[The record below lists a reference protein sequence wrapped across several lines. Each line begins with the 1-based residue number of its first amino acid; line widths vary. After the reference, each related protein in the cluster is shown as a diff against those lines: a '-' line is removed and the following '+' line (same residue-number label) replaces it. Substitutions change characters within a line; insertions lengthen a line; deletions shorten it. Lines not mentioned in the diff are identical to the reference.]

1 MGAASASLGV
11 RDDGHHTLVT
21 KPTNA
26 APTAPRPLVQWIS
39 RNTAPHGR
47 DLGSESPIGAIAT
60 SVIGAAH
67 LGKTLAVARKDGR
80 GVLVDTEAW
89 REQLEPDDDHRGG
102 EFRRLGLELDR
113 KRRFSPS
120 EDALAPAAR
129 SELVARHR
137 NAQIAAG
144 GSILLSPYH
153 RVREED
159 ALSRG
164 RLLDLALAHEF
175 VELAETT
182 GAVDGPGTTGER
194 SVAVGIAV
202 NASTL
207 TMTGITELISG
218 YREVDPDLFWIWV
231 WNFTSS
237 RLQYER
243 VHALATGLQAAS
255 ATPCLLGGLGR
266 LWEAAM
272 RNGAAAACQGWGRT
286 RMPFPPPQPP
296 ESVEGGGEDSED
308 DDGWG
313 VHAVHRAIRGTTK
326 LGPEH
331 EDPLRRLFSELPCEC
346 GHHIPDAV
354 PHSQPER
361 HAHNR
366 ADAEELVREI
376 AALGADGAR
385 EELGEIVAEAESHR
399 ARLELGV
406 LHRGWHAAAELP
418 AAAEAPALPADI
430 WLRKT
435 G

>member
-1 MGAASASLGV
+1 
-11 RDDGHHTLVT
+11 VT

-26 APTAPRPLVQWIS
+26 APTEPRPLVQWIS

-47 DLGSESPIGAIAT
+47 DLDAASPIGAIAT

-67 LGKTLAVARKDGR
+67 LTKTLAAARKDGR

-113 KRRFSPS
+113 NRRLRPS
-120 EDALAPAAR
+120 EDGLAPAAR

-144 GSILLSPYH
+144 ASILLSPYH
-153 RVREED
+153 QVREED

-175 VELAETT
+175 VELAQTT
-182 GAVDGPGTTGER
+182 GAVGGRGITGDR
-194 SVAVGIAV
+194 SVAIGLAV
-202 NASTL
+202 NASAL
-207 TMTGITELISG
+207 TMAGIIELISG
-218 YREVDPDLFWIWV
+218 YREVDADLFWIWV

-243 VHALATGLQAAS
+243 VHALTTGLQATS
-255 ATPCLLGGLGR
+255 AKPCLLGGLGR

-272 RNGAAAACQGWGRT
+272 RNGVAAACQGWGRT

-296 ESVEGGGEDSED
+296 ESAEGGDEDSED
-308 DDGWG
+308 GDGWG
-313 VHAVHRAIRGTTK
+313 VHAFHRAIRGTTK
-326 LGPEH
+326 LGPKNE
-331 EDPLRRLFSELPCEC
+331 EPLRHLFSEMPCEC

-354 PHSQPER
+354 PYSQPER

-376 AALGADGAR
+376 AARGADGAR
-385 EELGEIVAEAESHR
+385 DELSEIVAEAESHR
-399 ARLELGV
+399 ARLELGM
-406 LHRGWHAAAELP
+406 LQRGWHAAAELP
-418 AAAEAPALPADI
+418 ATAAAPALPANI

-435 G
+435 S

>member
-1 MGAASASLGV
+1 VNVFAV
-11 RDDGHHTLVT
+11 RDDGEHTLVM

-26 APTAPRPLVQWIS
+26 APTARRPLVQWIS

-47 DLGSESPIGAIAT
+47 DLEPASPIGAIAT

-67 LGKTLAVARKDGR
+67 LGNTLSAARRDGR

-89 REQLEPDDDHRGG
+89 REQLEPDDDHRSG
-102 EFRRLGLELDR
+102 EFRRLGLELDPN
-113 KRRFSPS
+113 RRLRPS

-129 SELVARHR
+129 SEFVARHR
-137 NAQIAAG
+137 NTQIAAG

-182 GAVDGPGTTGER
+182 GAVGGPGTSRER

-202 NASTL
+202 DASTL
-207 TMTGITELISG
+207 TMAGITELISG
-218 YREVDPDLFWIWV
+218 YREVRADLFWIWV
-231 WNFTSS
+231 WSFTSS
-237 RLQYER
+237 KLQYER
-243 VHALATGLQAAS
+243 VHTLATGLQAAS
-255 ATPCLLGGLGR
+255 STPCLVGGLGR

-272 RNGAAAACQGWGRT
+272 RNGVAAACQGWGRT

-296 ESVEGGGEDSED
+296 GSVEGGGEDSED

-313 VHAVHRAIRGTTK
+313 VHAFHRAIRGTTK

-331 EDPLRRLFSELPCEC
+331 EEPLRRLFSELPCEC

-366 ADAEELVREI
+366 AAAEELVREI

-385 EELGEIVAEAESHR
+385 EELGDIVAEAESHR

-406 LHRGWHAAAELP
+406 LHRGWHAAADLP
-418 AAAEAPALPADI
+418 ATAEAPAVHADI

>member
-1 MGAASASLGV
+1 LE
-11 RDDGHHTLVT
+11 
-21 KPTNA
+21 
-26 APTAPRPLVQWIS
+26 
-39 RNTAPHGR
+39 
-47 DLGSESPIGAIAT
+47 SESPIGAIAT

-67 LGKTLAVARKDGR
+67 LGKTLAAARRDGR

-113 KRRFSPS
+113 KRRLRPS
-120 EDALAPAAR
+120 EDVLAPAAR

-137 NAQIAAG
+137 NAQIAAR

-175 VELAETT
+175 VELAKTT
-182 GAVDGPGTTGER
+182 GAVDGPSATGER

-207 TMTGITELISG
+207 TMKGITELISG
-218 YREVDPDLFWIWV
+218 YREVGADLFWIWV

-237 RLQYER
+237 RVQYER

-255 ATPCLLGGLGR
+255 TTPCLVGGLGR

-272 RNGAAAACQGWGRT
+272 RNGVAAACQGWGRT
-286 RMPFPPPQPP
+286 RMRFPPPQPP
-296 ESVEGGGEDSED
+296 ESVEGEGEDSED

-313 VHAVHRAIRGTTK
+313 VHAFHGAIRGTTK
-326 LGPEH
+326 LGSEH
-331 EDPLRRLFSELPCEC
+331 EEPLRRLFSEFPCEC

-366 ADAEELVREI
+366 ADAEKLVREI
-376 AALGADGAR
+376 VALGADGAR
-385 EELGEIVAEAESHR
+385 EELREIVAEAESHR
-399 ARLELGV
+399 ARLELEG
-406 LHRGWHAAAELP
+406 LHRGWHAATELP
-418 AAAEAPALPADI
+418 AAAEAPALPPDI